1 MQFNDRVQLEIAILK
16 WAAVLLIVK
25 VLLSIVSNYPDF
37 FPPNLQAV
45 FLIGRENNFYGT
57 YQVAFYAHILSTPI
71 AILSGLVLMNQRFRQ
86 TYPARHR
93 LIGKWNVAIVLFAVA
108 PSGLWMSARSYTG
121 VVAGAGFAS
130 LAIATGLCAAMGWRL
145 ITLIVFECVDVQ

>member
-1 MQFNDRVQLEIAILK
+1 
-16 WAAVLLIVK
+16 
-25 VLLSIVSNYPDF
+25 
-37 FPPNLQAV
+37 
-45 FLIGRENNFYGT
+45 
-57 YQVAFYAHILSTPI
+57 
-71 AILSGLVLMNQRFRQ
+71 MNQRFRQ

-130 LAIATGLCAAMGWRL
+130 LAIATGLCAAMGWRMAVRRQFQQHRRWMTRFFLLLCSAIILRL
-145 ITLIVFECVDVQ
+145 ISGLSTVLHADAERSYPLAAWTAWIIPLIVFECVDFQRRRATALIAGRFRSN